1 MCEGGEGLTDHILPP
16 QQLFSGA
23 KVHRKAAGSEAS
35 RLGPGTHQAV
45 RAEQRAGLPRLSR
58 ARAPT
63 QASEMRASLME
74 GIYSILFRQF
84 EMSRYSKQRLFI
96 N

>member
-23 KVHRKAAGSEAS
+23 KVHRKAAVACQAAGSEAS

-74 GIYSILFRQF
+74 GIYSISAIRN
-84 EMSRYSKQRLFI
+84 E
-96 N
+96 

>member
-23 KVHRKAAGSEAS
+23 KVHRKAAVACQAAGSEAS
-35 RLGPGTHQAV
+35 RLGPGTLTHQAV

-74 GIYSILFRQF
+74 GIYSISAIRN
-84 EMSRYSKQRLFI
+84 E
-96 N
+96 

>member
-23 KVHRKAAGSEAS
+23 KVHRKAAVACQAAGSEAS
-35 RLGPGTHQAV
+35 RLGPGTLAHQAAV
-45 RAEQRAGLPRLSR
+45 RAEQRAGLLRLSR

-74 GIYSILFRQF
+74 GVYSI
-84 EMSRYSKQRLFI
+84 SAI
-96 N
+96 